1 VAPRSKKILRLGAGK
16 TQKDGSLTKCCQHI
30 DMSAGASRI
39 KSIPFIDPNVEY
51 VGVNKLR
58 SFNSSNLGEIKKML
72 VLQDNDRPLAVMM
85 SYDQYLTVQ
94 KKLQEAL
101 DALELLGREENRDG
115 LRRGLRDTADGRVA
129 PLKKGSRK

>member
-1 VAPRSKKILRLGAGK
+1 
-16 TQKDGSLTKCCQHI
+16 
-30 DMSAGASRI
+30 MYAGASRI

-51 VGVNKLR
+51 VGVSKLR

-72 VLQDNDRPLAVMM
+72 VIQDNDRPLAVMM

-101 DALELLGREENRDG
+101 DALELLGREENRNR